1 MKSLRNLGLVVMLGF
16 VLAGCGTMPTTSRDE
31 TPAGEAIGP
40 TEETFVTLN
49 PAARAAVEAAAFFT
63 RTLPDGRLEVAVN
76 LRNRGEQPLR
86 LKTNCV
92 FKDEQGF
99 SIKDETPFRT
109 IEVAAGAIETVR
121 FTATNPA
128 AKRYTVRVG
137 TAR

>member
-1 MKSLRNLGLVVMLGF
+1 MQHLRSLGLVVGLG
-16 VLAGCGTMPTTSRDE
+16 VLLAGCGTVPETSSE
-31 TPAGEAIGP
+31 HSLAGEAAAP
-40 TEETFVTLN
+40 TDETFVAVN
-49 PAARAAVEAAAFFT
+49 KAAAEAVECTAFFT

-76 LRNRGEQPLR
+76 LRNRGDKPLR
-86 LKTNCV
+86 LKINCV
-92 FKDEQGF
+92 FKDGQGF
-99 SIKDETPFRT
+99 SIKDETAFRP